1 MTMPTTGEWILLIA
15 GGGLT
20 LIAAGVFI
28 TIIMLARRSD
38 RDAKRGENEQ

>member
-15 GGGLT
+15 GGALT

-28 TIIMLARRSD
+28 AIVIMANRSS
-38 RDAKRGENEQ
+38 REEKRGKGDR